1 MASRPTL
8 AAVFLDLFRAR
19 DALAS
24 GELTGAAME
33 EIAWEIGYEHA
44 TYGLDPYTE
53 GLARFEP
60 LAAEYK
66 IDLRTAFDAGFGA
79 T

>member
-24 GELTGAAME
+24 GELTGAALE
-33 EIAWEIGYEHA
+33 EIAWELGYEHA
-44 TYGLDPYTE
+44 THGLDPYAE

-60 LAAEYK
+60 LAAEYG
-66 IDLRTAFDAGFGA
+66 INLRAAFDSGFGA
-79 T
+79 A